1 MTSNANFGIW
11 LLLQFLCFSMPFLE
25 NAATI
30 WFAISNWVVSA
41 YAETKLVLMRQDE
54 TLVLAFLL
62 RLLCIQLLMQ
72 FMNLVYHGTVTLVYI
87 KCHNLYLQLIYLYLQ
102 LLHITSSPPNME
114 SNRDGTATDY
124 SNYLPSVEIRR
135 EPTPPDTIVNANNYV
150 HNNGNVPLHLCR
162 HVIMQLLQL
171 GTGFTGHR

>member
-1 MTSNANFGIW
+1 MATTPISVFFHALLGECCHNMVCNFKLGS
-11 LLLQFLCFSMPFLE
+11 FCLCRNETCVDVTGRNSCSDVSSAP
-25 NAATI
+25 AVHSVAH
-30 WFAISNWVVSA
+30 AIYEPCLSWHGNS
-41 YAETKLVLMRQDE
+41 R
-54 TLVLAFLL
+54 
-62 RLLCIQLLMQ
+62 
-72 FMNLVYHGTVTLVYI
+72 VYN
-87 KCHNLYLQLIYLYLQ
+87 KCRNLYLQLIYLYLQ

-114 SNRDGTATDY
+114 SNRDGTATGC
-124 SNYLPSVEIRR
+124 SNYLPNAEIRR